1 MAILILLN
9 NFLHDF
15 SAAGWLFGSVLLWSI
30 LRNNVPD
37 QGAGK
42 QIADILK
49 TIILLMKLSL
59 GGIVLFGIIRAV
71 AYSQYEWNVAAGDS
85 QVTLLIVKHVILTAV
100 FVLGIVYYT
109 RAGRFIKRVYNDKN
123 E

>member
-15 SAAGWLFGSVLLWSI
+15 SAAGWLFCSVLLWSI
-30 LRNNVPD
+30 LKNNTPD
-37 QGAGK
+37 QEAGK

-71 AYSQYEWNVAAGDS
+71 AYSRYEWNVAAGDS

-100 FVLGIVYYT
+100 FVLGVVYYT
-109 RAGRFIKRVYNDKN
+109 RAGKFIKRV
-123 E
+123 